1 MTEWELIKKPTGKWI
16 VKGNG
21 RYIFDNKHDAQR
33 LHNLLKDYEN
43 RINSITNHKQL
54 HEIEAKILTANM
66 TLQILNQEF
75 NNLKETIHKGCD

>member
-21 RYIFDNKHDAQR
+21 SYIFDNKHDAQR

-43 RINSITNHKQL
+43 HINNITNHEQL

-75 NNLKETIHKGCD
+75 NNLKETIHKGG